1 MTRSKALLI
10 VVPFAI
16 GIGAL
21 LLLPQL
27 LDKETLLALATGTI
41 EEQTGAKLTVAGES
55 ELSFFPR
62 LGVTLG
68 DTSLAMPGEGQPR
81 LQVRSLDLG
90 VALMPLLAGRAEID
104 SLAMDGLTVSIVS
117 SNKEAINT
125 SGLSDAELDA
135 FYAKRREATTEAV
148 QAAGAEAALAL
159 PLALNVQHLSITDA
173 RIEQIDLDTQIS
185 TVIELIGLNA
195 NDLNLEGEPIHL
207 GIELRLPGAP
217 PVAISLDGT
226 IRIYQ
231 VSQTVAVDT
240 MNAEIRDATPQ
251 PVTIQLR
258 GEVDISRQVADL
270 ALSLVTGES
279 RGEGSLRYAR
289 FESPQVDS
297 DMRFNMLNPALLALA
312 GPEAAA
318 AADSEGASPDG
329 DTPLPLDA
337 IRAIDTRA
345 ALAVKKAVFGAHTL
359 TDMQAALRVVDGVV
373 KLRSLTGTL
382 HDGSLDMQ
390 ATFNGKHNTAKLK
403 ASGQLS
409 QLDIA
414 NALAAS
420 EAQPAL
426 SGKASLDWQ
435 LTSKGRTRNELV
447 AALTGPMKLTTSQ
460 VVLKDI
466 SVEHLLCQA
475 VALTNQE
482 PLTAT
487 FPTSTAFQTLGADI
501 QLAEGK
507 ARLKP
512 LRANLAH
519 IGLTG
524 KGNFDLLSKDFKTTF
539 RARLSPELET
549 VDRACRVSKR
559 LTAIDWPVDCKGNAN
574 GDPASW
580 CKVDTAEII
589 EDLGK
594 NEATRKIQKE
604 AGKLLDKLFN

>member
-1 MTRSKALLI
+1 
-10 VVPFAI
+10 V
-16 GIGAL
+16 
-21 LLLPQL
+21 
-27 LDKETLLALATGTI
+27 E
-41 EEQTGAKLTVAGES
+41 
-55 ELSFFPR
+55 
-62 LGVTLG
+62 
-68 DTSLAMPGEGQPR
+68 
-81 LQVRSLDLG
+81 
-90 VALMPLLAGRAEID
+90 
-104 SLAMDGLTVSIVS
+104 
-117 SNKEAINT
+117 
-125 SGLSDAELDA
+125 
-135 FYAKRREATTEAV
+135 
-148 QAAGAEAALAL
+148 
-159 PLALNVQHLSITDA
+159 
-173 RIEQIDLDTQIS
+173 
-185 TVIELIGLNA
+185 
-195 NDLNLEGEPIHL
+195 
-207 GIELRLPGAP
+207 
-217 PVAISLDGT
+217 
-226 IRIYQ
+226 
-231 VSQTVAVDT
+231 
-240 MNAEIRDATPQ
+240 
-251 PVTIQLR
+251 
-258 GEVDISRQVADL
+258 
-270 ALSLVTGES
+270 
-279 RGEGSLRYAR
+279 
-289 FESPQVDS
+289 
-297 DMRFNMLNPALLALA
+297 
-312 GPEAAA
+312 
-318 AADSEGASPDG
+318 
-329 DTPLPLDA
+329 
-337 IRAIDTRA
+337 
-345 ALAVKKAVFGAHTL
+345 KAVFGAHTV

-447 AALTGPMKLTTSQ
+447 AALTGPMKLATTQ

-519 IGLTG
+519 IALTG
-524 KGNFDLLSKDFKTTF
+524 KGNLDLLSKDFKTTF
-539 RARLSPELET
+539 KARLSPELET

-559 LTAIDWPVDCKGNAN
+559 LTAIDWPVNCKGNAN